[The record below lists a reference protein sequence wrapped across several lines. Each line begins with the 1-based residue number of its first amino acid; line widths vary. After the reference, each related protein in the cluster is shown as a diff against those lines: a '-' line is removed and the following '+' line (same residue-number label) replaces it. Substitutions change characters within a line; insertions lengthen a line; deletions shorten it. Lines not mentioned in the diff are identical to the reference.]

1 MMVIRIGTAGITSG
15 REEGCRLFAMVAVRV
30 AMVVMMAVVPMD
42 VVIVVMTMAVMAVG
56 VMVVIVN
63 QGVQHRHRCATD
75 VGN

>member
-1 MMVIRIGTAGITSG
+1 
-15 REEGCRLFAMVAVRV
+15 MVAVRV